1 MLTPTYNQRQQ
12 EIRKI
17 LKANPN
23 IAIEQLAKR
32 MGLRKEQVL
41 SAISPMTDIGEDN
54 NRLILV
60 DWSKL
65 K

>member
-1 MLTPTYNQRQQ
+1 MLIPTYNQRQQ